1 MAAALMHMNKESA
14 DRGAQQRRDERQ
26 STNRSQII
34 LEDERSRV
42 TTERGRGLPPPS
54 VYHVP
59 RIKARS
65 RAGGAQ
71 RHCGAE
77 RSGERSGAASG
88 AERADRDWTL
98 TGGYREAEEPPLF
111 SGYLLPIMAVTE
123 AGSFIKERKMGLN
136 DFIQKLVSTHTSANS
151 ECQHRGC
158 PLM

>member
-34 LEDERSRV
+34 LEDEEECECPPFCFRLKYIAAAESRDVTPAQWLPWLQRV

-65 RAGGAQ
+65 RSGGAQ

-77 RSGERSGAASG
+77 RSGERSGA
-88 AERADRDWTL
+88 R
-98 TGGYREAEEPPLF
+98 
-111 SGYLLPIMAVTE
+111 
-123 AGSFIKERKMGLN
+123 
-136 DFIQKLVSTHTSANS
+136 
-151 ECQHRGC
+151 
-158 PLM
+158 